1 MTRYVKVEGVPGLVR
16 DIESNALINVNVNEI
31 ELAQKQKRIREQS
44 KANYHKLEDT
54 VETLQKDMCE
64 IKEALAILLSR
75 SI

>member
-1 MTRYVKVEGVPGLVR
+1 MTRSVKVEGVPGLVR
-16 DIESNALINVNVNEI
+16 DMESNALLNVNANEI

-44 KANYHKLEDT
+44 KINYQNLEDT
-54 VETLQKDMCE
+54 VDTLQKDMCE

>member
-1 MTRYVKVEGVPGLVR
+1 MSRYVKVEGVPGLVR
-16 DIESNALINVNVNEI
+16 DIESNALINVNAKEI

>member
-16 DIESNALINVNVNEI
+16 DMESNALINVNAHEI
-31 ELAQKQKRIREQS
+31 ELAQRQKKIRGQQQ
-44 KANYHKLEDT
+44 KDQTDLVKT

-64 IKEALAILLSR
+64 IKDALALLLSR

>member
-1 MTRYVKVEGVPGLVR
+1 MSRYVKVEGVPGLVR

-44 KANYHKLEDT
+44 KTNYHKLEDT

-64 IKEALAILLSR
+64 IKEALALLLSR

>member
-1 MTRYVKVEGVPGLVR
+1 MTRYVKVDGVPGLVR
-16 DIESNALINVNVNEI
+16 DMESNALINVNAKEI

-44 KANYHKLEDT
+44 KINYHKLEDT

>member
-16 DIESNALINVNVNEI
+16 DIESNALINVNANEI

>member
-16 DIESNALINVNVNEI
+16 DIESNALINVNANEI

-44 KANYHKLEDT
+44 KAKYHKLEDT

>member
-16 DIESNALINVNVNEI
+16 DMESNALLNVNANEI

-44 KANYHKLEDT
+44 KTNYQNLEDT
-54 VETLQKDMCE
+54 VNTLQKDMCE
-64 IKEALAILLSR
+64 IKKALALLLSR

>member
-1 MTRYVKVEGVPGLVR
+1 MSRYVKVEGVPGLVR
-16 DIESNALINVNVNEI
+16 DIESNALINVNANEI

>member
-16 DIESNALINVNVNEI
+16 DMESNALLNVNANEI

-44 KANYHKLEDT
+44 KINYQNLEDT
-54 VETLQKDMCE
+54 VDTLQKDMCE